1 MLRRLKSGVEEDVV
15 VIVEE
20 GLVEGVV
27 EEVTEVAG
35 EEGVGSE
42 EGEEVEETLEETDAV
57 AVVVAEIGLDHQGED
72 HHPVVVVEVV
82 EVIRKA
88 IGCVQSVTIVTLPEG
103 QNVIVVKP
111 LELMEEVAAAVVAAA
126 VALEVVVIMT
136 DEVEATETEVA
147 TEIVTEVEIEGMI
160 GVVVVTGA
168 EVVVETTSGM
178 GIGLVR
184 AVGLITL
191 RGGVIVLNAMKG
203 SKSEIKYAN
212 YIF

>member
-1 MLRRLKSGVEEDVV
+1 MV

>member
-1 MLRRLKSGVEEDVV
+1 MV

-35 EEGVGSE
+35 EEGVGLE

-57 AVVVAEIGLDHQGED
+57 AVVVAEIGLDHPGEG

>member
-1 MLRRLKSGVEEDVV
+1 MV

-35 EEGVGSE
+35 EEGVGLE

>member
-35 EEGVGSE
+35 EEGVGLE